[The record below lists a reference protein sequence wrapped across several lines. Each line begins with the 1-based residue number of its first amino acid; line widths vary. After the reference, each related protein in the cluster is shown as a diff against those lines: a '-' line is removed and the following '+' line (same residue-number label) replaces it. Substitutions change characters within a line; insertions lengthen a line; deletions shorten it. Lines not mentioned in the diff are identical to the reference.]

1 MTTIPDF
8 DIANDL
14 KVEFFLPNLDDNAFI
29 VGISLL
35 GGENVLSNGGQFI
48 IGESLLGGEDVLGGL
63 GFTWQNLGCSTANA
77 QLSIGGSVQDDL
89 YFQAQPAQA
98 NITLQTY
105 QYDPSANSA
114 FRPGVPVRIRLE
126 KDLTNQII
134 WSGVVDTIGA
144 RYEIEG
150 KNLMRVVAYDNMK
163 NLLNTRISLFDSET
177 VEGFVTPYEQME
189 LIAEQFGTSMHSTS
203 AETGG
208 EIPSQLLENVI
219 PNVLVFD
226 AIQVGQA
233 LFWLDPVTQEFV
245 FVPRPDPSILPDFPV
260 GAGYFTLGTS
270 LLGGADVLGSGNPV
284 YTVGN
289 NHEAFYH
296 LCMSNIDTMSDGDT
310 VFNSLKVTLKDDDT
324 TSVLV
329 EDADSISLY
338 GRYAQDVTLNTTTE
352 AELTRWANAVFNQSP
367 TNLVQSVE
375 TLTRDR
381 TGTLTEAAFL
391 LPGELLG
398 VDFEQD
404 ILHIKD
410 YYTITKVSHYI
421 DPDTWLTTLD
431 LWKEA

>member
-1 MTTIPDF
+1 MTTIPNF
-8 DIANDL
+8 DTANDL
-14 KVEFFLPNLDDNAFI
+14 KVEFFLPNLEDNAFI

-163 NLLNTRISLFDSET
+163 NLLNTRLPLFDSET

-203 AETGG
+203 TETGG

-289 NHEAFYH
+289 NHETFYH

-329 EDADSISLY
+329 EDEDSISLY

>member
-1 MTTIPDF
+1 
-8 DIANDL
+8 
-14 KVEFFLPNLDDNAFI
+14 VE
-29 VGISLL
+29 
-35 GGENVLSNGGQFI
+35 
-48 IGESLLGGEDVLGGL
+48 
-63 GFTWQNLGCSTANA
+63 TA
-77 QLSIGGSVQDDL
+77 
-89 YFQAQPAQA
+89 
-98 NITLQTY
+98 
-105 QYDPSANSA
+105 
-114 FRPGVPVRIRLE
+114 
-126 KDLTNQII
+126 
-134 WSGVVDTIGA
+134 
-144 RYEIEG
+144 
-150 KNLMRVVAYDNMK
+150 
-163 NLLNTRISLFDSET
+163 
-177 VEGFVTPYEQME
+177 
-189 LIAEQFGTSMHSTS
+189 
-203 AETGG
+203 G

-219 PNVLVFD
+219 PNTLIFD
-226 AIQVGQA
+226 AIQVGNA

-245 FVPRPDPSILPDFPV
+245 FVPRPDPSIIPDFPV

-270 LLGGADVLGSGNPV
+270 LLGGDDVLGSGNPV

-289 NHEAFYH
+289 NHELFYH
-296 LCMSNIDTMSDGDT
+296 LCMTNIDTLADGDA

-329 EDADSISLY
+329 EDEDSISLY

-352 AELTRWANAVFNQSP
+352 AELTRWASEVFNQSP

-381 TGTLTEAAFL
+381 EGDLTEAAFL

>member
-1 MTTIPDF
+1 MTTIPNF

-77 QLSIGGSVQDDL
+77 QLTIGGSVQDDL
-89 YFQAQPAQA
+89 YFQAQPAGA
-98 NITLQTY
+98 NLTLQTY
-105 QYDPSANSA
+105 QFDPSANSA
-114 FRPGVPVRIRLE
+114 FRPGVPIRIRLE
-126 KDLTNQII
+126 KDPTDQII

-144 RYEIEG
+144 RYEIDG
-150 KNLMRVVAYDNMK
+150 KNLMTVVAFDNMK
-163 NLLNTRISLFDSET
+163 NLLNTRIDLFDSET

-189 LIAEQFGTSMHSTS
+189 LIAEQFGTSMHSS
-203 AETGG
+203 SVETAG

-219 PNVLVFD
+219 PNTLIFD
-226 AIQVGQA
+226 AIQVGNA
-233 LFWLDPVTQEFV
+233 LFWLDPATQEFV
-245 FVPRPDPSILPDFPV
+245 FVPRPDPSIIPDFPV

-270 LLGGADVLGSGNPV
+270 LLGGDDVLGSGNPV

-289 NHEAFYH
+289 NHELFYH
-296 LCMSNIDTMSDGDT
+296 LCMTNIDTMADGDS

-329 EDADSISLY
+329 EDEDSISLY

-352 AELTRWANAVFNQSP
+352 AELTRWASEVFNQSP

-381 TGTLTEAAFL
+381 EGDLTEAAFL